1 MVKHMWSNFW
11 TTVTG
16 LKISSKISG
25 FKYLYVND
33 AKELFRM
40 PTYFLFND
48 PERFCFKFIYYF
60 MLLIYSSYLNI
71 RTKPL
76 KLYFTE
82 QRIEDMWLRL
92 ITGTWRLLHQNPVGT
107 TLITFDSAEWTGVL
121 RILSGSR
128 VMQTFYSKD

>member
-16 LKISSKISG
+16 LKISSGISG
-25 FKYLYVND
+25 FKYLYVDD

-76 KLYFTE
+76 KLYFSE
-82 QRIEDMWLRL
+82 QRIEGM
-92 ITGTWRLLHQNPVGT
+92 
-107 TLITFDSAEWTGVL
+107 
-121 RILSGSR
+121 
-128 VMQTFYSKD
+128 